1 MPELGWKKDK
11 LVEMANY
18 WINHACYMDKV
29 PELKE
34 KTARIMGLEG
44 VKGLKT
50 IREKSSNINNKNKKN
65 NNNKKWRRI

>member
-1 MPELGWKKDK
+1 
-11 LVEMANY
+11 MANY

-50 IREKSSNINNKNKKN
+50 IREKSSNINNKNKK
-65 NNNKKWRRI
+65 K